1 MKYFIIL
8 HLFFSFLFCAQAN
21 PPETSPKPVKSV
33 EDYTEDDFELV
44 KTQRLKRIRRE
55 LVQINSEINSIN
67 KILKTELDMV
77 SRIPHEA
84 RLNTLAVEYE
94 KKRNLFIETI
104 TSINLSHDNSKKTK
118 TTFSDDIKQ
127 ILDPALNTFKRISE
141 KPRQI
146 QELSERMESLQS
158 RYANAQKAK
167 EGLELYLKSNTHK
180 SLKWKLKESIKTTD
194 QLIKSLKVKLE
205 DLQFK
210 IMKIEKNEES
220 IVTTFS
226 SIIFEFIKTKGKNLI
241 LSLIVFLTFF
251 WLFKIGQAKF
261 IDLVLFRVSRSNSK
275 EVYNWV
281 IRPTRVIYNVLTTLI
296 SFFLSILTLYVLND
310 WVLVTLILITF
321 AALIWSSKQYLPIFL
336 EQSKIVLNLGSV
348 REGER
353 VIYNGLPWKID
364 SLGYYCR
371 LSNPFLSGASLR
383 VNTKEL
389 INSHSRRPEETE
401 PWFPTKKGDWVIV
414 GDTFGQIILQS
425 PEQVIVKL
433 LGGESKYYPAK
444 EFYQTTPKNL
454 SNGFGI
460 EFVFGV
466 DYSLQQEMFSNVLPK
481 FRDSIQKVL
490 FQKHPE
496 IQGKVIETS
505 VDFLKPNASSL
516 DFRFFMKCS
525 GEIAHLKL
533 KLERSLQEECV
544 KICNENDFNIPF
556 NQMTVHMSNGK

>member
-1 MKYFIIL
+1 MKYLIL
-8 HLFFSFLFCAQAN
+8 FYCLLFHFSLIYADEVA
-21 PPETSPKPVKSV
+21 EKTKEVKSV
-33 EDYTEDDFELV
+33 EEYTQDDFELV

-55 LVQINSEINSIN
+55 LVQLNSEINSIN
-67 KILKTELDMV
+67 KELKGDIDMM
-77 SRIPHEA
+77 SRIQNEA
-84 RLNTLAVEYE
+84 KLNNLELEYE
-94 KKRNLFIETI
+94 KKKHLFIETV
-104 TSINLSHDNSKKTK
+104 TNINLSHDKNKKKK
-118 TTFSDDIKQ
+118 TTFADDIKQ

-146 QELSERMESLQS
+146 QALSEEMESLQE

-167 EGLELYLKSNTHK
+167 ERLDLFLKENTNK
-180 SLKWKLKESIKTTD
+180 RLKWKLKESIQSTD
-194 QLIKSLKVKLE
+194 ELTKALKVKLE

-210 IMKIEKNEES
+210 IVKIEENEES

-226 SIIFEFIKTKGKNLI
+226 AIIFEFIKTKGKNLI

-251 WLFKIGQAKF
+251 WLFKVGQAKF

-281 IRPTRVIYNVLTTLI
+281 IRPTRVIYNVLTTFV

-364 SLGYYCR
+364 SLGYYCK
-371 LSNPFLSGASLR
+371 LSNPFLSGGSLR

-389 INSHSRRPEETE
+389 INSHSRRADENE
-401 PWFPTKKGDWVIV
+401 PWFPTREGDWVLI
-414 GDTFGQIILQS
+414 GDSYGQVTLQS

-433 LGGESKYYPAK
+433 PGGESRYYPAK
-444 EFYQTTPKNL
+444 EYYQITPQNFSL
-454 SNGFGI
+454 GFAV
-460 EFVFGV
+460 EFVIGL
-466 DYSLQQEMFSNVLPK
+466 DYNLQQSMFEEVIPK
-481 FRDSIQKVL
+481 FRDTIQKIL

-496 IQGKVIETS
+496 LQGKVLDTQIE
-505 VDFLKPNASSL
+505 FLRANSSSL
-516 DFRFFMKCS
+516 DLRFFLKCS
-525 GEIAHLKL
+525 GDIAHLKL
-533 KLERSLQEECV
+533 KLERSFQAECV
-544 KICNENDFNIPF
+544 KVCNENNYIIPF
-556 NQMTVHMSNGK
+556 NQLTVHMNNG